1 MNDKLQQIR
10 NILASHFGLTD
21 ECEDGTYL
29 YHLTRSKEAFSY
41 GTMTLDDFVEVD
53 EEFLNEVFEGI
64 KPVIEELQQ
73 ENEQNAKMR
82 EFYKNKWLEDR
93 YQLKKQLQQVQE
105 ENEKLRKQLSM
116 LCPIADLPTIE
127 SLLVE
132 KEIYMEEISKLN
144 NLLKKLYEASTK
156 LDVEYCTYLNRG
168 EHNLS
173 VDDYE
178 KICDV
183 FIEVEKYLK
192 EFE

>member
-1 MNDKLQQIR
+1 MGGERMSDKLQQIR

-21 ECEDGTYL
+21 ENEDGTYL

-53 EEFLNEVFEGI
+53 EEFLDEVFEDI

-93 YQLKKQLQQVQE
+93 YQLEKQLQQVQE

-127 SLLVE
+127 SLLAE
-132 KEIYMEEISKLN
+132 KEIYMEKIKELEQENKYYKEQLDISRNMAADIIVGLQKELMEYKNKLN
-144 NLLKKLYEASTK
+144 NIISS
-156 LDVEYCTYLNRG
+156 N
-168 EHNLS
+168 
-173 VDDYE
+173 
-178 KICDV
+178 
-183 FIEVEKYLK
+183 
-192 EFE
+192 